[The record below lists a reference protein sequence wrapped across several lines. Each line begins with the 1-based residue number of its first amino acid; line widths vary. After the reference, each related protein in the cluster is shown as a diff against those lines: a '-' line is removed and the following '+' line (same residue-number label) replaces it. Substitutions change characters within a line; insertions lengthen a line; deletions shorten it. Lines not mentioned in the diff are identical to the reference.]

1 MTAKLHHEPTP
12 EALAIDQLPS
22 PPAAMRMILRA
33 SSDPSFSLDDLA
45 DLVCYEPS
53 FAVALLRAANSAYYN
68 RTAPICSARRATL
81 TLGARTVRNHAV
93 AHVLRVAAQGL
104 NLGDFDAHLF
114 WEDSV
119 RRATI
124 SLVLAEIAGCEDPQ
138 DACTVGL
145 IQDGGVLLIA
155 ATWPEKAG
163 QLQRNRRLACNER
176 LDFEREL
183 TGIDHAELLG
193 KVGARW
199 GLPDDIVDAIAG
211 HHDPAAQVRTRRASR
226 LLEISRVADAIFD
239 VFPAPMNK
247 AVLTRAVALLS
258 RLPSRRNVSLSEVI
272 AAVEQRAPAVAR
284 EQRIA
289 YRDQGTIGGLV
300 AEAVSSMV
308 HITNQ
313 YEHVTKELEDLLLEK
328 KRMARRLEQSNS
340 KLTRL
345 ATTDGL
351 TGVSNRRYFTEVLK
365 HTYDDGARAKRP
377 TSLVM
382 FDIDHFKNVND
393 THGHAAGDDVLRVIT
408 ERVGRLLRP
417 SDLQGRLGGEEFA
430 VVLPDTD
437 KESAMA
443 VAERARLA
451 ICEHPIHTR
460 CGLLIPVSASF
471 GGITVS
477 TAATPDEM
485 LRYADDAMYI
495 SKSEGRNTVTW
506 IDR

>member
-1 MTAKLHHEPTP
+1 MTAKLHHELTP

-33 SSDPSFSLDDLA
+33 SSDQAFSLDDLA

-68 RTAPICSARRATL
+68 RKAPICSARRATL

-119 RRATI
+119 LRATI

-145 IQDGGVLLIA
+145 IQDGGILLLA
-155 ATWPEKAG
+155 ASWPDQAR
-163 QLQRNRRLACNER
+163 QLQKNRRKTCNDR

-183 TGIDHAELLG
+183 SGTNHAEVLG
-193 KVGARW
+193 QIGARW
-199 GLPDDIVDAIAG
+199 GLPNDIVDAIAG

-247 AVLTRAVALLS
+247 EVLARAVALLS

-272 AAVEQRAPAVAR
+272 SAVERRAPAVAR

-289 YRDQGTIGGLV
+289 YREQGPIGGLV

-308 HITNQ
+308 RITNH
-313 YEHVTKELEDLLLEK
+313 YETVTKELEELLLEK
-328 KRMARRLEQSNS
+328 KRMARKLEQSNS
-340 KLTRL
+340 QLTRL
-345 ATTDGL
+345 ATTCGL

-365 HTYDDGARAKRP
+365 HTFDQGARSNQP
-377 TSLVM
+377 SSLVM
-382 FDIDHFKNVND
+382 FDLDHFKTVND

-408 ERVGRLLRP
+408 ERVGRVLRP

-430 VVLPDTD
+430 VVLPNTD
-437 KESAMA
+437 EESALA
-443 VAERARLA
+443 VAERARRA
-451 ICEHPIHTR
+451 ICDEPIETR
-460 CGLLIPVSASF
+460 GGILIPVSASF
-471 GGITVS
+471 GGITV
-477 TAATPDEM
+477 TARTTPDEM
-485 LRYADDAMYI
+485 LRCADDAMYI

-506 IDR
+506 IEP